1 MERPASS
8 DMLPKKD
15 HERDLE
21 LDKKIQAL
29 RRKNEALMKRHKE
42 VEEDRKRAEEEG
54 MMLLNRKGKAEDLT
68 ITISK
73 STSDSRVVVT
83 KPFSGGSPAGKG
95 QQEAGP
101 DNGGEAAPQ
110 SAGRGH
116 RKQLMV
122 TMAGKKGRRVVSE
135 RPERRPGSTD
145 YKSPKDDGQARR
157 VESAGS
163 QQPHMT
169 KRDTAEQDGV
179 KQGQQHTEDHHR
191 LSEQCQESE
200 SLQGGT
206 DLNIPTAKEE
216 QVEYVRWKKEREQ
229 IDKERVAR
237 HRNAKGQWKRAWD
250 MDKNDNMFSNKTL
263 PDRDSG
269 DKGGRNV
276 RRGPSRA
283 GHEKRGKDK
292 GAKDVLVMSSKAKGI
307 DRLTGRARRWQANE
321 DRESLQSAGTTSEEF
336 LEELDAITDAE
347 VDDQKDEDP
356 KLKLSLNPKSP
367 NTSEEV
373 SASTTPTQGKA
384 EASSPRGSVKKV
396 RFSEAL
402 VQEDH
407 TKPTTGTQDSA
418 CSESQQS
425 SVQPVELAKCN
436 TSNTNTEELI
446 DSGLSVL
453 SLESGETHPTQLG
466 ETDPT
471 HPGET
476 HPTHPTQRGE
486 THPTQ
491 LGETDPTHPGETHPT
506 QLGETDPTHPGEIH
520 PTQPGETHPTQP
532 GETHP
537 TQPGETH
544 PTQPGET
551 HPTQLGETHPTQPGE
566 THPTQLGETDLTHPG
581 ETHPTQP
588 GETHPTQPGE
598 THPTQPEKHTD

>member
-1 MERPASS
+1 MNAPSVVGAQS

-15 HERDLE
+15 QERDLE

-54 MMLLNRKGKAEDLT
+54 VMLLNRKGKAEDLT

-110 SAGRGH
+110 GAGRGH

-122 TMAGKKGRRVVSE
+122 TMAGKK
-135 RPERRPGSTD
+135 
-145 YKSPKDDGQARR
+145 
-157 VESAGS
+157 
-163 QQPHMT
+163 
-169 KRDTAEQDGV
+169 
-179 KQGQQHTEDHHR
+179 
-191 LSEQCQESE
+191 ESE
-200 SLQGGT
+200 SLPGGT
-206 DLNIPTAKEE
+206 DLNIPTSKEE
-216 QVEYVRWKKEREQ
+216 QVEYVRWKKERVQ

-250 MDKNDNMFSNKTL
+250 MDKNDNMFSDKSL

-276 RRGPSRA
+276 KRGPSQA

-292 GAKDVLVMSSKAKGI
+292 EAKDVLVMSSKAKGI

-321 DRESLQSAGTTSEEF
+321 DRESLQSADSTLEEF
-336 LEELDAITDAE
+336 LEELDDITDAE

-356 KLKLSLNPKSP
+356 KLKPSLNPKSP
-367 NTSEEV
+367 SKSEEV
-373 SASTTPTQGKA
+373 SASTAPTQGKA
-384 EASSPRGSVKKV
+384 EASSPRGSEKKV

-418 CSESQQS
+418 CSQSRSARSLKASSPKKNRDNVLAPRQPLESAKQDDVRPQDQGGGPCAPPVAQQQATGTECTTKDSSLPIAPSPRSAEHACASPQQS
-425 SVQPVELAKCN
+425 SVQPGELAKCN
-436 TSNTNTEELI
+436 TSNTNT
-446 DSGLSVL
+446 GM
-453 SLESGETHPTQLG
+453 
-466 ETDPT
+466 
-471 HPGET
+471 
-476 HPTHPTQRGE
+476 R
-486 THPTQ
+486 
-491 LGETDPTHPGETHPT
+491 
-506 QLGETDPTHPGEIH
+506 
-520 PTQPGETHPTQP
+520 
-532 GETHP
+532 
-537 TQPGETH
+537 
-544 PTQPGET
+544 
-551 HPTQLGETHPTQPGE
+551 
-566 THPTQLGETDLTHPG
+566 
-581 ETHPTQP
+581 
-588 GETHPTQPGE
+588 
-598 THPTQPEKHTD
+598 